1 MRGALDLHGSV
12 HIFVVV
18 SVQFLVAVS
27 VLILFVVSVLIL
39 LAIFVQI
46 LVVVSSAGFG
56 SVRLLSPN
64 SKPSQN

>member
-12 HIFVVV
+12 QIFVVV
-18 SVQFLVAVS
+18 SVQILV
-27 VLILFVVSVLIL
+27 VVSVQIFVVISVQIL

-64 SKPSQN
+64 SKPPQN

>member
-12 HIFVVV
+12 QIFVVV

-27 VLILFVVSVLIL
+27 VQILLVVSVQIL
-39 LAIFVQI
+39 VVVSVQI

>member
-12 HIFVVV
+12 QILVVV
-18 SVQFLVAVS
+18 SVQFLV
-27 VLILFVVSVLIL
+27 VVSVQFLVVVSVQIL

-46 LVVVSSAGFG
+46 LVMVSSAGFG

>member
-12 HIFVVV
+12 QIFVVVSVQFLVVV

-27 VLILFVVSVLIL
+27 VQILLVVS
-39 LAIFVQI
+39 VQI
-46 LVVVSSAGFG
+46 LVMVSSAGFG